1 MPLIVSNRIEKLR
14 PQFFWMGGGHP
25 DVKMRLSLEEFKIGY
40 SDKVLVEDITYEDEA
55 WSKNINLAYL
65 SRWIQIII

>member
-55 WSKNINLAYL
+55 
-65 SRWIQIII
+65 